1 MPTGISRF
9 LASPTLSLGYMQKRG
24 IPTYKR
30 LKLDLFLYCIQ
41 KRNSKCVKD
50 LDVTPKTI
58 KIYKGKREKKLH
70 DIDFSNSFLDM
81 LKTKVTKVKINKL
94 SFSKTKKFYAS
105 KGTINRMKR
114 HPTEWEKMFVNH
126 VPDKGLLIFR
136 LISSS
141 YNSTTEKQITD

>member
-1 MPTGISRF
+1 
-9 LASPTLSLGYMQKRG
+9 
-24 IPTYKR
+24 
-30 LKLDLFLYCIQ
+30 
-41 KRNSKCVKD
+41 
-50 LDVTPKTI
+50 
-58 KIYKGKREKKLH
+58 
-70 DIDFSNSFLDM
+70 M

-114 HPTEWEKMFVNH
+114 HTTEWEKMFVNH
-126 VPDKGLLIFR
+126 VPDKGLIFR